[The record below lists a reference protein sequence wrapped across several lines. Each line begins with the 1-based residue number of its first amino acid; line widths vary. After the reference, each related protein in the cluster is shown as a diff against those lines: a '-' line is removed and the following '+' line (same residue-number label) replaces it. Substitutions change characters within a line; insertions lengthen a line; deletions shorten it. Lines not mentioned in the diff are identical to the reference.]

1 MTVRMLQYW
10 NGYSPDAIVTGL
22 SNEAA
27 LIAAGYATADLDGAN
42 NGLIDDAK
50 LRTTADGSV
59 SLVGPNNRKIRAI
72 YDPSTPVLLIGGDHP
87 YQQWWGTNGADG
99 MAALYAAMG
108 VKPYLAINT
117 GPLNTATEDPVDFM
131 TSDQIRS
138 LSGKVELIA
147 HGHRHPQDWRL
158 VNTGIVIRYTGA
170 AASGTVTVTSTT
182 VSGTTTGAVDDF
194 SFNITT
200 ANYDTLAELV
210 AAIDAL
216 ANWTCTLAPEL
227 LGTEASTNLMARAAA
242 DAKTANLYLCAGGGI
257 LITNTGTTYRRLT
270 AGFSGGTLSLFA
282 DGVQIYSASI
292 TATTLSAVVTAI
304 NALGG
309 GITAELTN
317 DRERN
322 LNNYCSGSESGAAIT
337 ASWSGSRH
345 VGIDGLYI
353 HGGLSHWYIVDRQF
367 KACVAAAAANGITL
381 KDFAQPG
388 DRFHPPEMD
397 GHSSFRLH
405 RGNKNVGASIA
416 PNAFMRG
423 SNFVHHKAASQ
434 IFYPTPSAARLNAV
448 LAALEDSPGY
458 CVNLLMH
465 NLLADGTSGY
475 SFPTNHPANYD
486 QVEADWI
493 AFLSVAKASQDA
505 GRIAI
510 LSQEDYYRAVPPNQA
525 KLGNL
530 LFNPRLRNSAE
541 SLLVAAS
548 DPGKIVPG
556 WRLGTL
562 SANCSAAS
570 IDSDGFLS
578 VTVSSGSPAP
588 LQQVVNLPP
597 GLYEYRAQVP
607 ALAYTSGEGLNL
619 NVTSYSPD
627 YFALLADNPV
637 PGKTTFSTINAL
649 RGPGELSIRFAVSP
663 PKPSPAQAISKN
675 SQTWNLSTNKN
686 IRININ
692 GIGLTADIDCS
703 AGASSASAVTAK
715 EVAAAINAAIAAN
728 ASYGAE
734 YHTCARAA
742 AGKVIITSPY
752 VGSDRTHN
760 VTVSDG
766 TTASAMTTIFGGG
779 VEAYPMLA
787 DHSMFGGAPITLG
800 VNANLVGTAKIGAF
814 SLRRIGDYA

>member
-1 MTVRMLQYW
+1 MTIRFIQSW
-10 NGYSPDAIVTGL
+10 NGYQPDQIVSGL
-22 SNEAA
+22 TNEATI
-27 LIAAGYATADLDGAN
+27 IAAGIARSDIDGDN
-42 NGLIDDAK
+42 DGEVGLAKWSTDASGN
-50 LRTTADGSV
+50 TV
-59 SLVGPNNRKIRAI
+59 LVGTDNRNIRAI

-87 YQQWWGTNGADG
+87 YQQWYGTDGANG
-99 MAALYAAMG
+99 MAALYAAKG
-108 VKPYLAINT
+108 ITPYLAINT

-131 TSDQIRS
+131 TYDQIRS
-138 LSGKVELIA
+138 LSGKVDLIA

-158 VNTGIVIRYTGA
+158 VNTGIVVRYTGA
-170 AASGTVTVTSTT
+170 AASGTVTVTATT
-182 VSGTTTGAVDDF
+182 VSGSTTGAVDDF

-270 AGFSGGTLSLFA
+270 AGFTGGTLSLFA
-282 DGVQIYSASI
+282 DGVKVYEASI
-292 TATTLSAVVTAI
+292 TSTTLSAVVTAI

-317 DRERN
+317 DNERN
-322 LNNYCSGSESGAAIT
+322 VNNYCSGSESGAAIT
-337 ASWSGSRH
+337 TSWSGRRH

-353 HGGLSHWYIVDRQF
+353 HGGLYHWYIVDRQF
-367 KACVAAAAANGITL
+367 KACVATAAANGITL
-381 KDFAQPG
+381 KDFAQSG
-388 DRFHPPEMD
+388 GGFHPTEMN
-397 GHSSFRLH
+397 GHANFRLH
-405 RGNKNVGASIA
+405 RGNKKSGISIA

-423 SNFVHHKAASQ
+423 SNFVPHNAANQSY
-434 IFYPTPSAARLNAV
+434 YPTPSSARLGA
-448 LAALEDSPGY
+448 LLSALEESPGY

-465 NLLADGTSGY
+465 NLLADGSSGY

-486 QVEADWI
+486 QVEADWV
-493 AFLSVAKASQDA
+493 AFLNAAKASQDA

-510 LSQEDYYRAVPPNQA
+510 LSQEEYHRAVPSNQA
-525 KLGNL
+525 NQGNL

-562 SANCSAAS
+562 SSNCSAAS

-578 VTVSSGSPAP
+578 VTVASGSPAA
-588 LQQVVNLPP
+588 LQQAVNLPP
-597 GLYEYRAQVP
+597 GLYEYSAQVP
-607 ALAYTSGEGLNL
+607 LLAYTSGEGLTL

-627 YFALLADNPV
+627 FFALLSDNPV
-637 PGKTTFSTINAL
+637 PGQTTFSTVGAL
-649 RGPGELSIRFAVSP
+649 RGPGELSLRFAISP

-686 IRININ
+686 IRVNIN
-692 GIGLTADIDCS
+692 GLGLTSDIDCS
-703 AGASSASAVTAK
+703 SGASNASAVTAK

-752 VGSDRTHN
+752 IGSDRTHN

-766 TTASAMTTIFGGG
+766 TTASATYTIFGGS
-779 VEAYPMLA
+779 VEAFPLLA
-787 DHSMFGGAPITLG
+787 DHSMFGGAPITIG
-800 VNANLVGTAKIGAF
+800 MSFNFVGTAKIGAF
-814 SLRRIGDYA
+814 NLRKIRD